1 MNRQR
6 AWLSEVV
13 KFQKIFQEINYRNDL
28 YKDYE
33 GTAALRRAVRL
44 LFPIHTQIRW
54 AHSPLC
60 ARASSVMI

>member
-33 GTAALRRAVRL
+33 GTAVLRRAVRL
-44 LFPIHTQIRW
+44 LFPIHTQI
-54 AHSPLC
+54 
-60 ARASSVMI
+60 